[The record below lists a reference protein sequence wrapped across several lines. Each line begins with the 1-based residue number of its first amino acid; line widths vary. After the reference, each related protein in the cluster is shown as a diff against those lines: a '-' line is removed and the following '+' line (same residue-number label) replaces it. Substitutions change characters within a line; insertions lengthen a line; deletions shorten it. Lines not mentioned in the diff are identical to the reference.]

1 MKHLITILC
10 LSLLL
15 LSGKQEINEHTEAVL
30 KAWIKTQNEGTDK
43 AIIAFIDDY
52 YSPEVLKKMKNKEDH
67 LKFYRQ
73 VIDEFGALQ
82 DIVYEVMET
91 SDNRLKVQ
99 LLKVGTTLTPTPTP
113 EEILVVEIDLDP
125 KNKKKMVRGLGMGAL
140 ICYIKR

>member
-1 MKHLITILC
+1 MKYLVTILF
-10 LSLLL
+10 LSFY
-15 LSGKQEINEHTEAVL
+15 SGQEKQEINQHTEAVL

-52 YSPEVLKKMKNKEDH
+52 YAPEVLKKMKNKEDH

-82 DIVYEVMET
+82 EIVYEVMHATDT
-91 SDNRLKVQ
+91 SLKVQ

-125 KNKKKMVRGLGMGAL
+125 KNKKKMVSALGMGAL

>member
-1 MKHLITILC
+1 MKYLITL
-10 LSLLL
+10 LSLTFIF
-15 LSGKQEINEHTEAVL
+15 SQEKPKINEYTDAVL

-43 AIIAFIDDY
+43 AISAFIDDY
-52 YSPEVLKKMKNKEDH
+52 YSPEVLRKMKNKQDH
-67 LKFYRQ
+67 IKFYRQ

-82 DIVYEVMET
+82 DIVYEVMVATDT
-91 SDNRLKVQ
+91 SLKVQ

-125 KNKKKMVRGLGMGAL
+125 KNKKKMVGGLGMGAL